1 MLSSPSPG
9 RSHEG
14 RLRLEATSP
23 EGLLPLPSDG
33 ATQNLTIAYIGF
45 YIQNQKF
52 SLVTHLPNK
61 QKQAFTRVRASGHEI
76 ETVFN

>member
-1 MLSSPSPG
+1 MSAGSG
-9 RSHEG
+9 WKQQ
-14 RLRLEATSP
+14 P
-23 EGLLPLPSDG
+23 EECLLPVPSDG

-45 YIQNQKF
+45 YVQNQKF